1 MALKIVR
8 EWVNQNGYNSNE
20 SYEAFCHLVGKTSYV
35 LNEN

>member
-8 EWVNQNGYNSNE
+8 EWVSQNGYNSDE
-20 SYEAFCHLVGKTSYV
+20 SYEAFCNIVGKKSHV